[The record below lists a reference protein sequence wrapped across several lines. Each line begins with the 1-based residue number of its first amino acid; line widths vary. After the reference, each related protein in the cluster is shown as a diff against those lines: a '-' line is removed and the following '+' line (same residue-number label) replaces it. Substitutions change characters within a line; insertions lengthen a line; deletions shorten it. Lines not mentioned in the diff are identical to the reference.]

1 MTRDL
6 FRLKLEWMCDYYE
19 HTRERRQALAGIGGS
34 YEFVS
39 LKKLAAKY
47 GYSYGYVRKVAS
59 REKWRRDKNA
69 FIRELRRQIEEKTLQ
84 MLERL

>member
-19 HTRERRQALAGIGGS
+19 HTRERRQALAGIGGN
-34 YEFVS
+34 YAFVS

-59 REKWRRDKNA
+59 IEKWRRDKNA

-84 MLERL
+84 RLERL